1 MKVNWRWKRAM
12 QSLTVLVTS
21 FFVSG
26 CWGQQE
32 LDSMS
37 IVLGIGLDMVGDET
51 IQVTA
56 QVVNP
61 GALQTRGG
69 STGGKTGATVLHVTT
84 GRTEEDAFLKL
95 YDTVYRSPYYGHNNI
110 VLFSE
115 AYARHGVQDGID
127 YFERHSEFRKTQL
140 LFVTTSSIE
149 DMFGSVQTGV
159 ERLSSRGLEELVRH
173 RTHSSRLIES
183 SELNVINQLL
193 SASSTP
199 VLPIVNVRGDTIQTT
214 GLALFRGTHMVDT
227 LPLSDARGLMWI
239 LGQSKGTD
247 VTLLCPHSP
256 VGNAVHILD
265 TQTAVSPVQTQRG
278 LVYVV
283 KVRGSAEVRRM
294 CAKDKLTPQL
304 IRTLGEQT
312 SNVVRSEMSQTMT
325 TLQRDH
331 LDAVQFGSRLFEVN
345 PTVWRKLSQKWES
358 TFSSVDV
365 RYDVQ
370 INILR
375 TGLISSGILANH
387 NREQL
392 PPPFQPQGAEG

>member
-1 MKVNWRWKRAM
+1 MKVNRYGKRVM
-12 QSLTVLVTS
+12 QSLAVVATS
-21 FFVSG
+21 LFVSG

-37 IVLGIGLDMVGDET
+37 IVLGVGLDMAGDET
-51 IQVTA
+51 IQVTT

-69 STGGKTGATVLHVTT
+69 STGGTTGPTVLHETT
-84 GRTEEDAFLKL
+84 GRTVEDAFLKL

-115 AYARHGVQDGID
+115 TYARHGVQDGID
-127 YFERHSEFRKTQL
+127 YFERHPEFRKTEIL
-140 LFVTTSSIE
+140 LVTNSPIE
-149 DMFGSVQTGV
+149 DVFGPVQEGV
-159 ERLSSRGLEELVRH
+159 ERLSSRALEELVRH
-173 RTHSSRLIES
+173 RMHSSRLIDS

-199 VLPIVNVRGDTIQTT
+199 VMPLVSVRGAAIQTT
-214 GLALFRGTHMVDT
+214 GLALFQGTKMVNT

-239 LGQSKGTD
+239 LGKSKGTD
-247 VTLLCPHSP
+247 VTLPCPHSP
-256 VGNAVHILD
+256 VGHAVHILD
-265 TQTAVSPVQTQRG
+265 TQTTVSPVQTQRG

-304 IRTLGEQT
+304 LRAFGEQT
-312 SNVVRSEMSQTMT
+312 SKFVRSEMSQTMA

-331 LDAVQFGSRLFEVN
+331 IDAVQFGSRLFEVN
-345 PTVWRKLSQKWES
+345 PTLWRKLSQNWES

-365 RYDVQ
+365 RYDVR

-375 TGLISSGILANH
+375 TGLISSGILANQ
-387 NREQL
+387 NPEQL
-392 PPPFQPQGAEG
+392 PPSFQPQGAEG

>member
-1 MKVNWRWKRAM
+1 MKVNRYGKRAI
-12 QSLTVLVTS
+12 QSLAVVATS
-21 FFVSG
+21 LFVSG

-37 IVLGIGLDMVGDET
+37 IVLGVGLDMVTDET
-51 IQVTA
+51 IQVTT

-69 STGGKTGATVLHVTT
+69 STGGQTGPTVLHVTT
-84 GRTEEDAFLKL
+84 GRTVEDAFLKL

-115 AYARHGVQDGID
+115 AYARRGVQDGID
-127 YFERHSEFRKTQL
+127 YFERHPEFRKTQL
-140 LFVTTSSIE
+140 LLVTASPIE
-149 DMFGSVQTGV
+149 DVFGPVQGV
-159 ERLSSRGLEELVRH
+159 ERLSSRALEELVRH
-173 RTHSSRLIES
+173 RTHASRILDS
-183 SELNVINQLL
+183 SELNFVNQVL

-199 VLPIVNVRGDTIQTT
+199 VMPIVSVRGVAIQTT
-214 GLALFRGTHMVDT
+214 GLALFQGTKMVNT

-239 LGQSKGTD
+239 LGTSKGTD
-247 VTLLCPHSP
+247 VTLSCPHSP

-265 TQTAVSPVQTQRG
+265 TQTAVSPVQTKRG

-304 IRTLGEQT
+304 LRTFGEQT
-312 SNVVRSEMSQTMT
+312 SNVVRSEMNQTMA

-331 LDAVQFGSRLFEVN
+331 IDAVQFGSRLFEVN
-345 PTVWRKLSQKWES
+345 PTLWRKLSQKWES

-365 RYDVQ
+365 RYDVR

-375 TGLISSGILANH
+375 TGLISSGIMADH
-387 NREQL
+387 NPAQL
-392 PPPFQPQGAEG
+392 PPSFHPQGAEG